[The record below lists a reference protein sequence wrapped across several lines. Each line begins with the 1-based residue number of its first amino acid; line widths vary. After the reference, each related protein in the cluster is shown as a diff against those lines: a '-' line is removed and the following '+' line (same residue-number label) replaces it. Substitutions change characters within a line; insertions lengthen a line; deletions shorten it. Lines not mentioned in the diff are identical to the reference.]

1 MTIEALVFVSFL
13 SLFLVSAVLWFVFSY
28 VFVPKID
35 KRMAESGQP
44 KACPLDIMGLR
55 VLMIA
60 TAIGLPVGNPLNHDG
75 NPLISARAI
84 RPYANSTEKL
94 LGLMLTL
101 TSYGWVLIALVGSF
115 FIPEA

>member
-1 MTIEALVFVSFL
+1 MTIEGAVYISMF
-13 SLFLVSAVLWFVFSY
+13 SLFIVSAFLWFLFSY
-28 VFVPKID
+28 RVVPRID
-35 KRMAESGQP
+35 RRMAEAGQP

-115 FIPEA
+115 FTPEA